1 MLQGCLRDATR
12 ARVANRERRLSGKRM
27 KACLYADACI
37 TSESKRTCMFMC
49 ACCLES
55 KRTCMLKHVCS
66 CVRAVCAA
74 CGRGGTSGQGK
85 VDRHH
90 PPGPQPHGAVRR
102 PRCRDDLISLPHAF
116 GPMLAS
122 LTRRLLRQSRTS
134 GGFRGLGYARG
145 GKACGLLFFL
155 TFVARTLHLRE
166 RRVRMG
172 LQRCCRNRLFAV
184 SCPTALW
191 YAACARSKIIAMM

>member
-27 KACLYADACI
+27 KACLYADACT

-85 VDRHH
+85 VDSHH
-90 PPGPQPHGAVRR
+90 PPCPQPHAAVCR
-102 PRCRDDLISLPHAF
+102 PRCRDDLISPHTPSALVGIPHAAT
-116 GPMLAS
+116 PETES
-122 LTRRLLRQSRTS
+122 HECDEENETESHERCTS
-134 GGFRGLGYARG
+134 SGFRGLGYARG
-145 GKACGLLFFL
+145 HTRLRFIVFLDICGKDA
-155 TFVARTLHLRE
+155 T
-166 RRVRMG
+166 
-172 LQRCCRNRLFAV
+172 
-184 SCPTALW
+184 
-191 YAACARSKIIAMM
+191 

>member
-37 TSESKRTCMFMC
+37 TSESKSTCMFMC

-85 VDRHH
+85 VDSHH
-90 PPGPQPHGAVRR
+90 PPCPQPHAAVCR
-102 PRCRDDLISLPHAF
+102 PRCRDDLISPIRHRPL
-116 GPMLAS
+116 LAS
-122 LTRRLLRQSRTS
+122 LTRRLLRRSRTSVTWRMRQSRTS
-134 GGFRGLGYARG
+134 GARVLDSEG
-145 GKACGLLFFL
+145 WGTPVGIHACGLLFFW
-155 TFVARTLHLRE
+155 TFVARTLRE
-166 RRVRMG
+166 GEERG
-172 LQRCCRNRLFAV
+172 E
-184 SCPTALW
+184 
-191 YAACARSKIIAMM
+191 